1 MTEERPNEEVP
12 AWVLI
17 SPEVVPDSW
26 RSRGVPMVLVPM
38 TPTEAGQLLSEV
50 PVEQGIAGADLPL
63 IHLVARGHSAVE
75 IARSLDVS
83 PRTVYRHV
91 ARLSEEFGVSTIQE
105 LAAELARRGF

>member
-1 MTEERPNEEVP
+1 MTEVGPNEELP
-12 AWVLI
+12 GWVLL
-17 SPEVVPDSW
+17 SPDVVPDAW

-38 TPTEAGQLLSEV
+38 TPSEAGQLLSDV
-50 PVEQGIAGADLPL
+50 PVEQGIAAADLPL

-75 IARSLDVS
+75 IARTLDVS
-83 PRTVYRHV
+83 PRTIYRHI